1 MQRVGLRSKLQL
13 KFIQNTLKFVYE
25 NFRCGST
32 EKSNFHNPGAAT
44 GWWNWPELD
53 SKCLDWCIDDHCIVY
68 NVWTN
73 STELLEA
80 VKSLPSMW
88 LPTHCGSLLFAEHSP
103 GLKDPMHNR
112 NSLVEGNQ
120 VIRYWYH
127 YYTSLCNALQSSRYC
142 WRSYHRIKYCLESFE
157 AVIANPVHCGGY
169 TKKHKTY
176 KYRITHILPIVM
188 ICGINKGSEWV
199 NQLFHDLKQ
208 FEAQPILGMRD
219 VWEMKEW
226 VW

>member
-1 MQRVGLRSKLQL
+1 MQIDLKRRPRHDDAKLYDRILTRTDIEIQRHYHQRVGLRSKFQL
-13 KFIQNTLKFVYE
+13 KFIKNTLKFFSE

-44 GWWNWPELD
+44 GWWNWSELD

-120 VIRYWYH
+120 VTRYWYH
-127 YYTSLCNALQSSRYC
+127 YYTSLCNALKSSRYC
-142 WRSYHRIKYCLESFE
+142 WPIISQDQTLLTVLRSGDS
-157 AVIANPVHCGGY
+157 
-169 TKKHKTY
+169 
-176 KYRITHILPIVM
+176 
-188 ICGINKGSEWV
+188 
-199 NQLFHDLKQ
+199 
-208 FEAQPILGMRD
+208 
-219 VWEMKEW
+219 
-226 VW
+226 

>member
-1 MQRVGLRSKLQL
+1 VVALQPPSVFRQLRHMFSNCPSSILCCPLSRVHTVGNQKNTAVQRQRPTANL
-13 KFIQNTLKFVYE
+13 N
-25 NFRCGST
+25 
-32 EKSNFHNPGAAT
+32 NPGAAT
-44 GWWNWPELD
+44 GWWNWSELD
-53 SKCLDWCIDDHCIVY
+53 SKCLDWCIDDHYIVY

-142 WRSYHRIKYCLESFE
+142 WRSYHRIKHCLESFE
-157 AVIANPVHCGGY
+157 AVIANPVHCGGC
-169 TKKHKTY
+169 TKNTKHTSTELHTFY
-176 KYRITHILPIVM
+176 L
-188 ICGINKGSEWV
+188 
-199 NQLFHDLKQ
+199 L
-208 FEAQPILGMRD
+208 
-219 VWEMKEW
+219 
-226 VW
+226 